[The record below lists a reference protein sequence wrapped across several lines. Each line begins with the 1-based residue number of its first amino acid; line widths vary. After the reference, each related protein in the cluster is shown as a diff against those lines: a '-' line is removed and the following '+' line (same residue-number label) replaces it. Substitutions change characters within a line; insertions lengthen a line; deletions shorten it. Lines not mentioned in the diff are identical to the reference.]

1 MMEAFMYTCIIG
13 AIVCAIIHGYL
24 EIKNNQEQ

>member
-1 MMEAFMYTCIIG
+1 MMEALMYTFIIG

-24 EIKNNQEQ
+24 EIKNNRQ